1 MKRLP
6 LKKRAEMSW
15 LDQIKQREE
24 MRRFRP
30 AYQLLKYSRY
40 NSPGTDTSETARIR
54 RARDR
59 GCRWLLFRLQSD
71 GGMRWAYHKVLNAL
85 EVCGE
90 NRAANRLCNW
100 IVAHEMTPEGDFGK
114 NPSAKKEKYIYKN
127 AWIVL
132 GAQWL
137 GRYEISQKGMDFIL
151 CFRDPASGGFYSSPI
166 ERDASS
172 KQDLKVVGYC
182 GLAALAT
189 GKMDIARDVGRWLR
203 MLMQAQ
209 PCFPQKLYTV
219 YSRAEGLHTT
229 PDPHDVLR
237 YVVLSDAPDDEY
249 FFQIGIAGGFLARLY
264 QATGESEWLALAI
277 EYMRFAEIAIDSLF
291 RSVRAGKV
299 GWAAALLFTLTGE
312 RKYNAMALRVAAM
325 LIDTQARMGSWNAPE
340 VSSPDADVTAEMVV
354 WLDEIYQA
362 VASH

>member
-1 MKRLP
+1 M
-6 LKKRAEMSW
+6 AA
-15 LDQIKQREE
+15 QR
-24 MRRFRP
+24 
-30 AYQLLKYSRY
+30 
-40 NSPGTDTSETARIR
+40 
-54 RARDR
+54 
-59 GCRWLLFRLQSD
+59 
-71 GGMRWAYHKVLNAL
+71 
-85 EVCGE
+85 
-90 NRAANRLCNW
+90 
-100 IVAHEMTPEGDFGK
+100 
-114 NPSAKKEKYIYKN
+114 
-127 AWIVL
+127 
-132 GAQWL
+132 L

-151 CFRDPASGGFYSSPI
+151 CFRDPASGGFYSSPT
-166 ERDASS
+166 ERDATT

-189 GKMDIARDVGRWLR
+189 GRMDIARDVGRWLR

-219 YSRAEGLHTT
+219 YSRAEGLYLT

-264 QATGESEWLALAI
+264 QATGESEWLALAK
-277 EYMRFAEIAIDSLF
+277 EYMRFAEVASDALF

-312 RKYNAMALRVAAM
+312 IKYNTMALRVAAM
-325 LIDTQARMGSWNAPE
+325 LHRYASAHRVMGRAEEPR
-340 VSSPDADVTAEMVV
+340 PDPDVTAEMVV

-362 VASH
+362 VASHCAISGIAIDLSLRLCPALSFVCDRKAVCFGSDPPFSKHWTRCCTMHATAQGAVARRIFFPREHRLHRIPDRNISIAAM